1 MNIYSAKLTGK
12 VLVFLTFS
20 KILALVIVIIG
31 GLVRLGQGYTGN
43 FQSSFAGT
51 SSNVLT
57 IASGFYGGLW
67 AFDGWN
73 NLNYVTEEII
83 NPKRFCFFI
92 KTKYNFLIFLIDLK
106 KLASVY
112 LYQVQRKNSFYDII
126 LNRNIFF
133 IKCSIVYRNLLVS

>member
-92 KTKYNFLIFLIDLK
+92 MTKYNF
-106 KLASVY
+106 
-112 LYQVQRKNSFYDII
+112 
-126 LNRNIFF
+126 
-133 IKCSIVYRNLLVS
+133 

>member
-83 NPKRFCFFI
+83 NPKRFCFFYYDEI
-92 KTKYNFLIFLIDLK
+92 QFLIFLIDLK

-112 LYQVQRKNSFYDII
+112 LYQVQSKNSFYNII
-126 LNRNIFF
+126 LNRNVFNKVF
-133 IKCSIVYRNLLVS
+133 HCVPQFTC

>member
-1 MNIYSAKLTGK
+1 
-12 VLVFLTFS
+12 
-20 KILALVIVIIG
+20 VIIG

-83 NPKRFCFFI
+83 NPKRFCFFYYDEI
-92 KTKYNFLIFLIDLK
+92 QFLIFLIDLK

-112 LYQVQRKNSFYDII
+112 LYQVQSKNSFYNII
-126 LNRNIFF
+126 LNRNVFNKVF
-133 IKCSIVYRNLLVS
+133 HCVPQFTC

>member
-1 MNIYSAKLTGK
+1 LTGK

-92 KTKYNFLIFLIDLK
+92 KTKYNFLIFFNRFEETCLCLSLSGTK
-106 KLASVY
+106 K
-112 LYQVQRKNSFYDII
+112 KFI
-126 LNRNIFF
+126 L
-133 IKCSIVYRNLLVS
+133 

>member
-1 MNIYSAKLTGK
+1 LNIYSAKLTGK

-83 NPKRFCFFI
+83 NPKRFCFFYYDEI
-92 KTKYNFLIFLIDLK
+92 QFLIFLIDLK

-112 LYQVQRKNSFYDII
+112 LYQVQSKNSFYNII
-126 LNRNIFF
+126 LNRNVFNKVF
-133 IKCSIVYRNLLVS
+133 HCVPQFTC

>member
-1 MNIYSAKLTGK
+1 MCKFFFHSLIYFKFIPFKVISAGLNIYSAKLTGK

-31 GLVRLGQGYTGN
+31 GFVRLGQGYTQN
-43 FQSSFAGT
+43 FQNTFVGT

-83 NPKRFCFFI
+83 NPKRFCLLNI
-92 KTKYNFLIFLIDLK
+92 CDDSKLK
-106 KLASVY
+106 IY
-112 LYQVQRKNSFYDII
+112 F
-126 LNRNIFF
+126 
-133 IKCSIVYRNLLVS
+133 

>member
-92 KTKYNFLIFLIDLK
+92 KTKYNFLIFFNRFKETCLCLSLSGTK
-106 KLASVY
+106 K
-112 LYQVQRKNSFYDII
+112 KFI
-126 LNRNIFF
+126 L
-133 IKCSIVYRNLLVS
+133 